1 MEQFIEPNEDEEVKI
16 VDKILSDAVNNSDAK
31 TQYALGY
38 CYLNGINVKRD
49 YNKAVEC
56 FRKAVDNGNTSAEYL
71 LGLCY
76 LNGESGYYNEE
87 EGMKLLQKVADQGDT
102 WALYDMGQYY
112 IGDDTRDITDYLL
125 SDLQLNS
132 EHGIGQCLED
142 YAIKLDCRFF

>member
-1 MEQFIEPNEDEEVKI
+1 MKDIVVNNLSNTIRNSDTDDQNIERIITVDEMEEKII

-76 LNGESGYYNEE
+76 LNGESGY
-87 EGMKLLQKVADQGDT
+87 
-102 WALYDMGQYY
+102 
-112 IGDDTRDITDYLL
+112 
-125 SDLQLNS
+125 
-132 EHGIGQCLED
+132 
-142 YAIKLDCRFF
+142 